1 VLAERTTVLLL
12 PAALALAGCSAAYR
26 PERLPLT
33 ATPAHTDKA
42 IDEAMSLAMQ
52 LKYQEASDRF
62 EAVFPRLHAAGDTA
76 GAAEAM
82 FWVGYCYEKQGR
94 KTQAAEW
101 YKRVVRAY
109 LWEPAASEAAKR
121 YARLSD
127 APVHPRP

>member
-1 VLAERTTVLLL
+1 VLAERTTALLL
-12 PAALALAGCSAAYR
+12 VAGAALSGCGVAYQAK
-26 PERLPLT
+26 RLPLT
-33 ATPAHTDKA
+33 ATPARNDKA
-42 IDEAMSLAMQ
+42 FDEAMGLAMQ

-121 YARLSD
+121 YARLSE
-127 APVHPRP
+127 APGNIEP